1 MCYFQITLYVN
12 SCQQCPPV
20 ELMRDLRCLLR
31 TPHRDK
37 LHYMLSQ
44 HERAAVQRLLLIS
57 TLKGNP
63 DPPCPMAAVSL
74 SHLSVERR
82 EHRVA
87 CSWLVMVGHRAFI
100 STSLR
105 RCSKCY
111 VGSSLLCE
119 AGEGRRMSL
128 DVHCCQTTCG
138 SAGRL

>member
-1 MCYFQITLYVN
+1 MCYFQVTLYVN

-100 STSLR
+100 STSLGGAVSVMWVLPFSVR
-105 RCSKCY
+105 QGR
-111 VGSSLLCE
+111 
-119 AGEGRRMSL
+119 AEG
-128 DVHCCQTTCG
+128 
-138 SAGRL
+138 